1 MQISHHSLSTL
12 LFSLIS
18 FSLFYPSRT
27 IKKYYNHNTI
37 LYIYIYIYIYMHLH
51 RHTYTRPHM
60 IHKYINTHTCT
71 YIYKTYITIYTYT
84 CIFKYRHTH
93 IYIRICKNTHKSQI
107 YIYIYLFYTSSKLL
121 MNENTQF
128 CFDTTRVLCLLTIF
142 RSIFISFLKTK
153 YKIFSKKTK
162 LIEKYI
168 YVIYPF
174 STNFNSGLL

>member
-1 MQISHHSLSTL
+1 
-12 LFSLIS
+12 
-18 FSLFYPSRT
+18 
-27 IKKYYNHNTI
+27 
-37 LYIYIYIYIYMHLH
+37 MHLH

-60 IHKYINTHTCT
+60 IHKYTNTHTCT

-93 IYIRICKNTHKSQI
+93 IYYTHMQKHTQIKNYI
-107 YIYIYLFYTSSKLL
+107 YIYIYIYIKILKEFYTLSKLL